1 MRANVLVSFV
11 DKTNMADYYNAGD
24 VFEGDEERINELV
37 IGGYVQPVDETEK
50 KPTRRRA
57 TKPKEV

>member
-37 IGGYVQPVDETEK
+37 DGGYVQPVDETK
-50 KPTRRRA
+50 KPTRKA
-57 TKPKEV
+57 TKSKEV